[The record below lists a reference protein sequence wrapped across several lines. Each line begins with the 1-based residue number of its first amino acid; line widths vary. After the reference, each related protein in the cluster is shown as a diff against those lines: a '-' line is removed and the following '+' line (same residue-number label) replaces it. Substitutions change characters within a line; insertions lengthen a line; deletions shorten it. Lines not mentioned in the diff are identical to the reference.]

1 MSQGS
6 SESKIWDYK
15 PLKKTKKRSCKS
27 QITREDGTKR
37 RKDGNPGTSVLQT
50 SVSSAARHT
59 ALDHNGNNVPNN
71 TVNSGSLDVNHGP
84 LPQDVQDKDPQ
95 SGGYC
100 PVCQMPFSLLV
111 VQSQQWHV
119 AECLDNPG
127 DNCKG
132 NVFHKCIWKVNSHS
146 VVYHTRFNSSVHYRV
161 PTYMEIS
168 GIVYCYL
175 PSWKRHVHLL
185 YIEFTCAF
193 LFIYYMPL

>member
-1 MSQGS
+1 MSQS
-6 SESKIWDYK
+6 RSESEIWDYK

-37 RKDGNPGTSVLQT
+37 RKDGNPGTSVQQT
-50 SVSSAARHT
+50 SVSSADRHT
-59 ALDHNGNNVPNN
+59 GLDQNNVPFN
-71 TVNSGSLDVNHGP
+71 TKNSGSLEVNHRT
-84 LPQDVQDKDPQ
+84 LSQDVQDKGLQ

-132 NVFHKCIWKVNSHS
+132 NVFHKCIWKFDSHS

-175 PSWKRHVHLL
+175 PSWKRHVHVL
-185 YIEFTCAF
+185 YI
-193 LFIYYMPL
+193 

>member
-1 MSQGS
+1 MSQSG
-6 SESKIWDYK
+6 SESEIWDYK

-37 RKDGNPGTSVLQT
+37 RKDGNPGTSVQKT
-50 SVSSAARHT
+50 SVNRAETHT
-59 ALDHNGNNVPNN
+59 GLEQNGNNAPIN
-71 TVNSGSLDVNHGP
+71 TVNSGSLNVNHGTRS
-84 LPQDVQDKDPQ
+84 QNVQNKDPQ

-132 NVFHKCIWKVNSHS
+132 NVFHKCICKINSHS
-146 VVYHTRFNSSVHYRV
+146 VV
-161 PTYMEIS
+161 
-168 GIVYCYL
+168 
-175 PSWKRHVHLL
+175 
-185 YIEFTCAF
+185 
-193 LFIYYMPL
+193 